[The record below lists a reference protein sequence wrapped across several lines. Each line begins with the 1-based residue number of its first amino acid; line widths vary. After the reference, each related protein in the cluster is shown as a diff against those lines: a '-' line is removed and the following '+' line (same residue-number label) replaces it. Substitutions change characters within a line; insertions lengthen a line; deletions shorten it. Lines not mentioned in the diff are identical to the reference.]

1 MNNTDQ
7 QPCFHCGLPVPPN
20 LDLHVHIQGEDRAMC
35 CAGCQAVAQAIM
47 DNGLEDFYKHRT
59 ENAPTGQELV
69 PEFLRQTE
77 IYDNPEIQKN
87 FVQHDGEHVREASLI
102 LEGITCAACV
112 WLNERHLRS
121 LPGVLQVYV
130 NYSTHRASVRWDNR
144 QIQLSQ
150 ILQAISAIGYMAHP
164 YDPSRQQELLE
175 AERKRQ
181 LKRIGLAGVLGM
193 QVMMISVGLY
203 AGDFYGMEAYYRDFF
218 HWINLILTIPVML
231 YSAQPFFK
239 SAWRDLSLRQAGMD
253 VPVSLGISLAFFGS
267 VWTTLFGGEHVY
279 YDSVIMFVFFL
290 SLGRYFELMAR
301 KRSAHA
307 AESLVQMVPA
317 MATRIN
323 ADGEEDIIAVA
334 ELNPDDIV
342 RVKPGDSVPADG
354 VIISGQSS
362 VDESLLTGESL
373 PLPKQAD
380 DKLTAGT
387 VNIESPLTM
396 RVEKIGQ
403 DTLLSHILRLLER
416 AQTEKPAITQLA
428 DKAAAWF
435 VLAVLVLATAVAS
448 YWWQVSPEY
457 WLAIT
462 LSVLVVTCPCAL
474 SLATPTAVTAA
485 TGNLTQHGLL
495 TTRGHALETLAKASH
510 FVFDKTGT
518 LTDGKLH
525 VLDTQVFSA
534 LSREQCLA
542 YAAALEQQS
551 EHPLGKALVTAAATA
566 SILRQ
571 AQDSVLRQQAQDS
584 VLRQAQDTASSGNG
598 DALTGAANEVNNFP
612 GQGLSGTIDGQNW
625 YIGTHAFIQTQT
637 GLQADAQRL
646 KNLQAEGRSLV
657 WLADSQQIHCAF
669 ALGDQVRDGAA
680 ELVSKLQQAGKQ
692 VLLLTGDHQAS
703 AQRVAQSVGITD
715 VYANLSPDDKLK
727 QVKALQAQGTVV
739 AMIGDGVNDAPVL
752 AAAQVSIAMGG
763 GTQVAR
769 ASADMI
775 LLSEHLPNLLHGI
788 DTSRKTLHIIRQNL
802 TWAVS
807 YNLLALPA
815 AAMGFV
821 LPWMAAIGMS
831 ASSLLVVANALRL
844 TAQPSKE
851 QP

>member
-1 MNNTDQ
+1 MAFSQGYTMNDTDNN
-7 QPCFHCGLPVPPN
+7 CFHCGLPVPPN
-20 LDLHVHIQGEDRAMC
+20 TDFHVHIQGADREMC

-87 FVQHDGEHVREASLI
+87 FVQHEGEHVREASLI

-112 WLNERHLRS
+112 WLNERHIRS
-121 LPGVLQVYV
+121 LSGVLLVQV
-130 NYSTHRASVRWDNR
+130 NYSTQRARVRWDNS

-181 LKRIGLAGVLGM
+181 LRRIGLAGVLGM

-218 HWINLILTIPVML
+218 HWINLILTIPVMM

-239 SAWRDLSLRQAGMD
+239 SAWRDLSHRQAGMD
-253 VPVSLGISLAFFGS
+253 VPVSLGIGLAFFGS

-279 YDSVIMFVFFL
+279 FDSVIMFVFFL
-290 SLGRYFELMAR
+290 LTARYFELMAR

-317 MATRIN
+317 MATRLNI
-323 ADGEEDIIAVA
+323 DGEEEIVAVA
-334 ELNPDDIV
+334 ELNLNETV
-342 RVKPGDSVPADG
+342 LVKPGDSIPADG
-354 VIISGQSS
+354 VVVSGQSS

-373 PLPKQAD
+373 PLSKRIGD
-380 DKLTAGT
+380 TLTAGT
-387 VNIESPLTM
+387 VNIESPLIM
-396 RVEKIGQ
+396 RIEKIGQ

-428 DKAAAWF
+428 DRAAAWF
-435 VLAVLVLATAVAS
+435 VLAVLVLATCVAL
-448 YWWQVSPEY
+448 YWWQAAPET

-485 TGNLTQHGLL
+485 TGNLTQRGLL
-495 TTRGHALETLAKASH
+495 TTRGHALETLAKATH

-518 LTDGKLH
+518 LTDGQLH
-525 VLDTQVFSA
+525 VLGTHVFSD
-534 LSREQCLA
+534 LSHEQCLA
-542 YAAALEQQS
+542 YAAALERHS
-551 EHPLGKALVTAAATA
+551 EHPLGKALVSAAHESEKLTAT
-566 SILRQ
+566 
-571 AQDSVLRQQAQDS
+571 
-584 VLRQAQDTASSGNG
+584 
-598 DALTGAANEVNNFP
+598 EVNNFP

-625 YIGTHAFIQTQT
+625 YIGTNTFIQAQT
-637 GLQADAQRL
+637 GLQPDTQRL
-646 KNLQAEGRSLV
+646 KDLQAEGHSLV
-657 WLADSQQIHCAF
+657 WLANHQQIHCAF

-680 ELVSKLQQAGKQ
+680 ELVNKLQKAGKN
-692 VLLLTGDHQAS
+692 VLLLTGDHLSS
-703 AQRVAQSVGITD
+703 AQRVAQSVGIQQ
-715 VYANLSPDDKLK
+715 VHANLSPDDKLK
-727 QVKALQAQGTVV
+727 RVKALQEQGAVV
-739 AMIGDGVNDAPVL
+739 AMVGDGVNDAPVL
-752 AAAQVSIAMGG
+752 AAAQISIAMGG

-775 LLSEHLPNLLHGI
+775 LLSEHLPNLLQGI
-788 DTSRKTLHIIRQNL
+788 DTARKTLRIIRQNL

-844 TAQPSKE
+844 AGKKTKE
-851 QP
+851 V